1 MLERFL
7 SAESGVG
14 EGEGEEDG
22 DDMMLENDVESEGDD
37 DESDESGDDDDGM
50 MLEND
55 VEEGVDE
62 REVIDENEA
71 VRRCCIIMPAAI
83 TSSSFW
89 LWRLWLLMKLA
100 G

>member
-14 EGEGEEDG
+14 EGEGEDDG

-37 DESDESGDDDDGM
+37 DESDESGDDDM

-55 VEEGVDE
+55 VEEGLDE

>member
-7 SAESGVG
+7 PAESGVG
-14 EGEGEEDG
+14 EGEGEDDG

-37 DESDESGDDDDGM
+37 DESDESGDDDM

-62 REVIDENEA
+62 RDVIDENEA

>member
-14 EGEGEEDG
+14 EGEGEDDG

-37 DESDESGDDDDGM
+37 DESDESGDDDM

>member
-37 DESDESGDDDDGM
+37 DESDESDGDDDM

-55 VEEGVDE
+55 VEEGADE

>member
-14 EGEGEEDG
+14 EGEGEDDG

-37 DESDESGDDDDGM
+37 DESDESGDDDM

-55 VEEGVDE
+55 AEEGVDE